1 MINQRNKLS
10 EKGRALFSKIGVF
23 QQILLIIGIMAV
35 FLVIQGS
42 FCIKIINTMHQNSSR
57 VFEGSTHALY
67 DITATEVDLQR
78 LRGNYLSRLLNQS
91 MFGIS
96 MTTLDKMIERIKPL
110 EADHRQAARSA
121 VANLEEVK
129 AIVLEPITVAN
140 YERLDLV
147 LNAIDN
153 ELRILTDAIRNAA
166 IITFAGSAVYSAN
179 ARLITIFLLILSAVI
194 TVFFGLVAASAISRP
209 LKEIQAAAKALATG
223 DLSRDLHVTG
233 CAEITGMAAELN
245 QAIAGLRSLVAG
257 INQQSQ
263 ALALASRELK
273 NASAETGGTAHQV
286 AAAMGELARSAV
298 DQAGQINRAVQA
310 VEQLSGLI
318 RGVSDG
324 ARIIDGAS
332 QEVTELAKSGHQ
344 ATGKIV
350 GEVNELY
357 VSTRE
362 VAGIVD
368 RLNQNSEEI
377 RAMTAVI
384 QGIAEQTTL
393 LALNAAIEA
402 ARAGEHGKGFGVVA
416 SETGKLAE
424 QSKQAA
430 KLIAN
435 LAGDMTARIDTAVA
449 AMQRELVKAES
460 GQKLASGANAIFDQ
474 IYSGL
479 TYNLARVE
487 AVAESAG
494 QMAVSNNAVIAVIN
508 NIAAISEQSVAR
520 TEEVSASSEEQ
531 SAAAQEVTA
540 LAENLAAIADH
551 LKQAVAVF
559 ELDGSGGSG
568 FKAA

>member
-1 MINQRNKLS
+1 MINPLDKLS
-10 EKGRALFSKIGVF
+10 EKGRAFFSRVRVF

-35 FLVIQGS
+35 FLLIQGG
-42 FCIKIINTMHQNSSR
+42 FCIKIINTMHQNSGR

-67 DITATEVDLQR
+67 DISATEVDLQR

-96 MTTLDKMIERIKPL
+96 MTTLDKMTERIKPL
-110 EADHRQAARSA
+110 ETDHRQAARSIL
-121 VANLEEVK
+121 NSLEEVR

-147 LNAIDN
+147 LNSIDN
-153 ELRILTDAIRNAA
+153 QLRILSDAIRNAA
-166 IITFAGSAVYSAN
+166 VTTFAGGAAYSAN
-179 ARLITIFLLILSAVI
+179 ARLITILLLILSAVI
-194 TVFFGLVAASAISRP
+194 SVLFGLVAASAISRP
-209 LKEIQAAAKALATG
+209 LQEIQAAARALATG
-223 DLSRDLHVTG
+223 DLSRDLRVTG

-245 QAIAGLRSLVAG
+245 RAIGGLRSLVAG

-263 ALALASRELK
+263 ALHLASRELK
-273 NASAETGGTAHQV
+273 NASAETGNTANQV

-298 DQAGQINRAVQA
+298 EQAGQTNRAVQA
-310 VEQLSGLI
+310 VGQLSELI

-324 ARIIDGAS
+324 ARTIDSAS

-344 ATGKIV
+344 ATNKIV
-350 GEVNELY
+350 GEVNEIY
-357 VSTRE
+357 VSTKE
-362 VAGIVD
+362 VAEIVN

-377 RAMTAVI
+377 RSVTAVI

-402 ARAGEHGKGFGVVA
+402 ARAGQQGKGFEVVA
-416 SETGKLAE
+416 HETGKLAE

-449 AMQRELVKAES
+449 AMRKELAKAET
-460 GQKLASGANAIFDQ
+460 GQKLAAGANALFNQ

-479 TYNLARVE
+479 TNNLARVE
-487 AVAESAG
+487 AVAGSAG
-494 QMAVSNNAVIAVIN
+494 QMAVSNNEVIAVIN
-508 NIAAISEQSVAR
+508 NIAVISEESVAR
-520 TEEVSASSEEQ
+520 TEEVSASSEQQ

-540 LAENLAAIADH
+540 LAENLAMIAEH
-551 LKQAVAVF
+551 LKQTVALF
-559 ELDGSGGSG
+559 ELAGSGDPE